1 MRILSLLLLI
11 FVLYAPPAVAET
23 ITEQELRAHITVL
36 ASDEFE
42 GRKPGTEGENK
53 TVNYI
58 ATQWSQAGLVPGT
71 GNQSWYAPVTLVERL
86 PNAFNAAF
94 TVTSDMRQRR
104 HVIPARDIIL
114 RARRER
120 EDILDIPAV
129 FAGYANEKPEELRN
143 LVSGKLALLQIRKP
157 SGRNDLPDYLTRKK
171 QLITAGAAAVLSVVK
186 GNVRWSRTTRF
197 YQRGE
202 TTLDGDKYHANV
214 EGLIREGLLR
224 KMLKKAGLPE
234 DQLSIWQDDPYFR
247 AMDMPVRI
255 DLSAQTHIRK
265 YASHNV
271 VGKIPG
277 SDQQSGAILFMG
289 HWDHFGECRIADPLN
304 PSKDRICNGAVDNA
318 SGISLMIEVSRRLA
332 KANLSRDI
340 YFLATT
346 AEEMGLLGAYAFVD
360 DAPFSL
366 DRLITVF
373 NADTVAL
380 AENGKKIAAI
390 GLGKNSLDDE
400 IEKIA
405 KQENRELD
413 RSGKAAAFVQR
424 QDGYAFLQK
433 GIPAYMIT
441 SAFADE
447 DRLKAFIDGSYHNVG
462 DELNEKLLL
471 GGAVDDANFHVALG
485 HYFGST
491 ATYPEKASSDI
502 GAN

>member
-1 MRILSLLLLI
+1 MRFLLNLLLVI
-11 FVLYAPPAVAET
+11 VLHAPPAIAET
-23 ITEQELRAHITVL
+23 ITEQELRAHIAVL

-71 GNQSWYAPVTLVERL
+71 GNQSWYAPVTLVERF
-86 PNAFNAAF
+86 PSAFNAAF
-94 TVTSDMRQRR
+94 AVTSDKQQRR
-104 HVIPARDIIL
+104 QVIPASDIIL
-114 RARRER
+114 RAKRER
-120 EDILDIPAV
+120 EDILDIPV
-129 FAGYANEKPEELRN
+129 IFAGYANEKPEELRR
-143 LVSGKLALLQIRKP
+143 LVSGKLALLHMRKP
-157 SGRNDLPDYLTRKK
+157 KGRNDLPDYITRKK
-171 QLITAGAAAVLSVVK
+171 QLITAGAAAVLSVVE
-186 GNVRWSRTTRF
+186 GNVRWSRSTRF
-197 YQRGE
+197 FQRSG
-202 TTLDGDKYHANV
+202 TTLEGDQYHGNI
-214 EGLIREGLLR
+214 EGLIRGDRIR
-224 KMLKKAGLPE
+224 KMLKKAGLHE
-234 DQLSIWQDDPYFR
+234 DQFGIWQGDPDFR
-247 AMDMPVRI
+247 AMDVPVRI

-277 SDQQSGAILFMG
+277 SDPQSGVILFMG

-360 DAPFSL
+360 DAPFPLDSL
-366 DRLITVF
+366 IAVF

-380 AENGKKIAAI
+380 AEDGRKIAVI
-390 GLGKNSLDDE
+390 GMGKAGLDDE
-400 IEKIA
+400 IEKVA

-413 RSGKAAAFVQR
+413 RSGKSEVFIQR
-424 QDGYAFLQK
+424 QDGYAFLEK

-447 DRLKAFIDGSYHNVG
+447 VRLKAFIDGSYHDVG
-462 DELNEKLLL
+462 DELNESLLL

-491 ATYPEKASSDI
+491 ATYPEKGSSDI